1 MSSKAR
7 ARSQLKLDCA
17 RVSIHPVALPQT
29 PCQEPRTNAQPH
41 LVKLASRF
49 VPSAWKPFLNP
60 GVEAYPEVLKA
71 LGKVVEGTPQLQTY
85 EVSNST
91 IHKIATRA

>member
-17 RVSIHPVALPQT
+17 RVSIHRVALPQT
-29 PCQEPRTNAQPH
+29 PCQEPRTNAQAH

-49 VPSAWKPFLNP
+49 VPSAWKPLLNP
-60 GVEAYPEVLKA
+60 GSELARTSRDLVFLAPA
-71 LGKVVEGTPQLQTY
+71 A
-85 EVSNST
+85 S
-91 IHKIATRA
+91 AD